1 MCIYEKRAQG
11 AQREQK
17 KGDSFQDLTFAIS
30 NYKHTYIYIHICT
43 YMYIYIHIC
52 TYMNIMLNIRCY
64 HLFYKK
70 MEMYPNASP
79 SL

>member
-43 YMYIYIHIC
+43 YMYIYVYIC
-52 TYMNIMLNIRCY
+52 TYMYIYVHICIYICIYCIITKTKN
-64 HLFYKK
+64 K
-70 MEMYPNASP
+70 
-79 SL
+79 